1 MPVVPP
7 GTQQTKALQK
17 VSETASRTES
27 STQSERT
34 HTKQSAMSKQ
44 QEEIPTPHEPT
55 MLCSKEEL
63 GSICKE
69 QEVTKSKPG
78 GSSSS
83 RKNFWKWKLQQSQIK
98 TQQWI

>member
-55 MLCSKEEL
+55 ML
-63 GSICKE
+63 GSICRE